1 MFDDPTTMG
10 LLGLAQGF
18 GQAAMPSR
26 MPVSFG
32 AAMGMGGAG
41 MMQGAQAGLAG
52 QQQEQALAAA
62 RMTNQYT
69 AAMMPGKIA
78 TMQDVYGLPATGG
91 GQPGQYMPGSL
102 AGPQHPGLLRQA
114 ANWVGNQF
122 DPSSPQQDAPSQQQG
137 GGSPGGTVQPQPP
150 TDPNAPPMDPAT
162 AALIQMGK
170 IGRAAYAQGDF
181 RGYGQAQERIQGF
194 IKAGVIPGVN
204 DGLLHAIPGATKA
217 AYAESQATAAGAGA
231 GAQPFTQGN
240 DAFKAQLDQ
249 ITHGVNSATDTSALA
264 SRAETDALIARWKAK
279 NVGGFQKPGDVWT
292 SGADTAAGGAMPLA
306 DYTQRVN
313 GVENTTGDPTA
324 RSATSSAMGNGQF
337 TADTFVPLFRKTYP
351 QMASLSDAQV
361 LQMRGMPGVSDAM
374 TGALAQQN
382 APGLV
387 SAGFKPTADNLY
399 LAHHFG
405 TGGATSMLRA
415 DPATPLSDEMLGK
428 GVMAA
433 NPDLAGLTAGGYR
446 ANNTMRWGTAP
457 VQLGPAPTSGRVPLD
472 PIGTSRQAEAT
483 KQGEE
488 FAALPKQLNDSAQ
501 KAAYSNNIM
510 DRTDAAMQT
519 GAIKSGRLGPVT
531 TSVLAMAKGS
541 GIDLSKWGVN
551 PNDLGNAQVGQEGLM
566 QIGWQLMHQLN
577 NGGEDDKNVR
587 LSNADII
594 AMLPKVASWEQDPT
608 TIQNMFK
615 TMRAQNQYSIDKAQ
629 SANNWLRDPQNGQS
643 MRGWE
648 PTWISKNP
656 YSPVF
661 QSLYQQP
668 GAATPDSKPTGPGNV
683 TPPGDATPSAAAG
696 KPNAAPVVS
705 KYPAVPAAAASEL
718 ASNPMLWREFERKYG
733 QGSATEILAR
743 AGSPT
748 TAAMGTQ

>member
-231 GAQPFTQGN
+231 GGQPFTQQNALYDANLKAGLQGN
-240 DAFKAQLDQ
+240 EAGLARNTFALNQGVQTWQDLIRGQNAAQTDIAKAGQMPTSFTPGSVVGTPNAMRGGGGISPGAFVQAINGSESGGDPNA
-249 ITHGVNSATDTSALA
+249 TNGRSSATGPAQF
-264 SRAETDALIARWKAK
+264 TDA
-279 NVGGFQKPGDVWT
+279 
-292 SGADTAAGGAMPLA
+292 
-306 DYTQRVN
+306 
-313 GVENTTGDPTA
+313 
-324 RSATSSAMGNGQF
+324 
-337 TADTFVPLFRKTYP
+337 TFLPLFRRAFP
-351 QMASLSDAQV
+351 SMGDLSDAQA
-361 LQMRGMPGVSDAM
+361 LRMRTMPGVSDAM
-374 TGALAQQN
+374 TAANAQQN
-382 APGLV
+382 AGTMG
-387 SAGFKPTADNLY
+387 SGGFQPTSDNLA
-399 LAHHFG
+399 LAHRFG
-405 TGGATSMLRA
+405 AGGAMSLLRA
-415 DPATPLSDEMLGK
+415 DPATPISDTLVGK

-433 NPDLAGLTAGGYR
+433 NPDLNGQTAGGVVG
-446 ANNTMRWGTAP
+446 NTRLRFGTAP
-457 VQLGPAPTSGRVPLD
+457 VQFGPAPTSGRVPLD
-472 PIGTSRQAEAT
+472 PVGQSQLTEQSDLGKSYAAMPERLN
-483 KQGEE
+483 G
-488 FAALPKQLNDSAQ
+488 FAKN
-501 KAAYSNNIM
+501 AAYSNSII
-510 DRTDAAMQT
+510 DRTEQAIDAT
-519 GAIKSGRLGPVT
+519 KSIQPGRFAPAKTYLLSVASSLGMP
-531 TSVLAMAKGS
+531 LAKYGVKGT
-541 GIDLSKWGVN
+541 DLA
-551 PNDLGNAQVGQEGLM
+551 NAQVSEEG
-566 QIGWQLMHQLN
+566 ITQLGNDLIHQMV
-577 NGGEDDKNVR
+577 NGGEDSEKSFAVKQQEFTR
-587 LSNADII
+587 L
-594 AMLPKVASWEQDPT
+594 MPKVANMEMDPAALRQMFT
-608 TIQNMFK
+608 TF
-615 TMRAQNQYSIDKAQ
+615 RAQNDYSIAKADAMNAWQ
-629 SANNWLRDPQNGQS
+629 RDPANGNS
-643 MRGWE
+643 LRGFE
-648 PTWISKNP
+648 PTFFKTHG
-656 YSPVF
+656 YSPAF
-661 QSLYQQP
+661 AGLTTGGTPPAGNATPTAAAPAQTAS
-668 GAATPDSKPTGPGNV
+668 AATEA
-683 TPPGDATPSAAAG
+683 PPE
-696 KPNAAPVVS
+696 
-705 KYPAVPAAAASEL
+705 AVAHL
-718 ASNPMLWREFERKYG
+718 RSNPKLWQAFEAKYG
-733 QGSATEILAR
+733 QGSATPFLQQQVDALR
-743 AGSPT
+743 GKP
-748 TAAMGTQ
+748 